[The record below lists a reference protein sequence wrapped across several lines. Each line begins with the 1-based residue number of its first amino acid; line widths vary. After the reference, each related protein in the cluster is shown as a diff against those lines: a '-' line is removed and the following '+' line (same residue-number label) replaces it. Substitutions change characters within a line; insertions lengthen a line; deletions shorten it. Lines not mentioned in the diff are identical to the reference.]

1 MKLILLFILVCLSA
15 PSFGALCKVYGISDS
30 PQKLD
35 CSFGQNDIQLRC
47 KNGQYYINN
56 LRVDSAYHLEVEDGP
71 VPLVFKTKSSELT
84 VLIQSKVDIEA
95 EYSTANRTRMGTC
108 I

>member
-35 CSFGQNDIQLRC
+35 CSFGQSSIQLRC
-47 KNGQYYINN
+47 KSGQYFLNN
-56 LRVDSAYHLEVEDGP
+56 LKVDQAYHLEVEDGP

-95 EYSTANRTRMGTC
+95 EYSVGSRSRMGSC
-108 I
+108 L